1 MIFLL
6 GMATVA
12 ALDLLVFGK
21 FEGTEEPVVF
31 DQ

>member
-12 ALDLLVFGK
+12 ALDLAIFGK
-21 FEGTEEPVVF
+21 ADTADAPVTFE
-31 DQ
+31 